1 MVHRKVIDNY
11 NRERMRSLLYSNY
24 YNDDFGIHEMP
35 LMSTFLAPSSF
46 TSKQGQALGEV
57 SLWPLMVFLCF
68 KNKWLKHKKKQFWAR
83 KWKKKPK
90 RDLQIGFSYHHINT
104 YIIAFF
110 LNYNWVHVWILSI
123 NKFTYNRKR
132 RFYFQRWNE
141 CKLLI

>member
-1 MVHRKVIDNY
+1 MLHRKVIDNY

-68 KNKWLKHKKKQFWAR
+68 KNKWLKHKKKQF
-83 KWKKKPK
+83 
-90 RDLQIGFSYHHINT
+90 
-104 YIIAFF
+104 
-110 LNYNWVHVWILSI
+110 
-123 NKFTYNRKR
+123 
-132 RFYFQRWNE
+132 
-141 CKLLI
+141 